1 MPPVLR
7 YSRAPLVQ
15 AEQPEPVD
23 MTTVIRVWDE
33 TGPAKETAVTRLI
46 ERNMNTPATDFRI
59 IHELP
64 GRIRLQLARLAHPR
78 FAVAEFEARI
88 TDLDGV
94 RTVRTNRQA
103 CSLVVTYDGRAE
115 VRAGLLQWLAA
126 LPPDAFR
133 QGCDPEPSARPDRTP
148 LVVSSLALLS
158 LPLLPAPLKVL
169 VTLASISPTV
179 VKGIRTL
186 LNRGVKMEVLD
197 ALAVSIAAG
206 QGGFFTANATHLLI
220 QSGAYLEARAE
231 RQTHRLLKQLL
242 KRPPEQ
248 AWVERNGE
256 LVRIN
261 AQEIEEN
268 ERVVVGPGDPIPV
281 DGRVERGSAL
291 LDLSSLTGESVPVR
305 KEQGDDVLAGGLV
318 TEGRLVLRAK
328 RVGENT
334 AAARLGRYIEEA
346 LRRPSDT
353 QRLTDKLGDRLV
365 YLTFALGGLILALTL
380 DPRRVASVFLVDYS
394 CALKLGTP
402 LAFISGM
409 HEAAEAGIL
418 FRGAQALEHLAG
430 ADTAV
435 FDKTGTLTHS
445 RLEIADV
452 IPLRPDRS
460 EAQFLALVASLEEH
474 TRHPYAEA
482 LVKYAENLGY
492 RHVDHGAVEFV
503 IAHGLHTEVNGR
515 RVFVGSRHYLEE
527 HVGIAFASH
536 QPVISDRLA
545 EGKTLLY
552 VAEDE
557 TLIGVVA
564 LRDKVRENARA
575 VLARLK
581 ALGFGQRI
589 MLTGDARHR
598 AEALAEEL
606 GIDQLYA
613 EQSPEDKLRVVE
625 ALKTAGGKVV
635 FVGDGVNDTS
645 ALASAH
651 IGVAMPRGALLA
663 REAADVILLRDDLE
677 GLAQA
682 RELAVRTRDLIHSNF
697 RLDVAVNS
705 LLLVAA
711 TFGWVP
717 PVAAALLHNGTTLAI
732 LTRSLKQRTIP
743 STPVKSNSLT
753 ARSDIGSESEPAV

>member
-1 MPPVLR
+1 MP
-7 YSRAPLVQ
+7 
-15 AEQPEPVD
+15 AE
-23 MTTVIRVWDE
+23 
-33 TGPAKETAVTRLI
+33 G
-46 ERNMNTPATDFRI
+46 FRI
-59 IHELP
+59 VHELP
-64 GRIRLQLARLAHPR
+64 GRVRLRLARLAHPC
-78 FAVAEFEARI
+78 FASDEFEAGVS
-88 TDLDGV
+88 TLDGV
-94 RTVRTNRQA
+94 KEVRTNRRA
-103 CSLVVTYDGRAE
+103 RSLVVTYDGRAE

-126 LPPDAFR
+126 LPPNAFLR
-133 QGCDPEPSARPDRTP
+133 GCDPEPSSHPDRTP
-148 LVVSSLALLS
+148 LIVSSLALLS
-158 LPLLPAPLKVL
+158 LPWLPAPLKVL
-169 VTLASISPTV
+169 VTLASISPTL

-186 LNRGVKMEVLD
+186 LSRGVKVEVLD

-220 QSGAYLEARAE
+220 QTGGYLETRAE
-231 RQTHRLLKQLL
+231 RQAHRLLKQLL

-256 LVRIN
+256 LRRVDAR
-261 AQEIEEN
+261 EIGEN
-268 ERVVVGPGDPIPV
+268 ERVAIGPGDPIPV
-281 DGRVERGSAL
+281 DGRVEQGSAL

-305 KEQGDDVLAGGLV
+305 KEQGDEVLAGGLV
-318 TEGRLVLRAK
+318 MEGRLVLRAL
-328 RVGENT
+328 RVGEDT
-334 AAARLGRYIEEA
+334 AAARLGRYIEES

-353 QRLTDKLGDRLV
+353 QRLAERLGDRLV
-365 YLTFALGGLILALTL
+365 YLTFTLGGLIFALTL
-380 DPRRVASVFLVDYS
+380 DPKRVASVFLIDYS

-409 HEAAEAGIL
+409 HDAAEAGIL
-418 FRGAQALEHLAG
+418 FRGAQALENLAG

-452 IPLRPDRS
+452 IPLKPDRS
-460 EAQFLALVASLEEH
+460 EEQLLALVASLEEH

-482 LVKYAENLGY
+482 LVKYAESRGY

-515 RVFVGSRHYLEE
+515 KVFVGSRHYLEE

-536 QPVISDRLA
+536 EPAIADRLT

-552 VAEDE
+552 VAEDD
-557 TLIGVVA
+557 TLIGFVA
-564 LRDKVRENARA
+564 LRDRVREDAGP

-581 ALGFGQRI
+581 DLGIDHQI

-606 GIDQLYA
+606 SIDRLYA

-625 ALKTAGGKVV
+625 ALKAAGGKVV
-635 FVGDGVNDTS
+635 FVGDGVNDAS
-645 ALASAH
+645 ALVSAH
-651 IGVAMPRGALLA
+651 IGVAMPRGALLS

-682 RELAVRTRDLIHSNF
+682 RELAVRTRDLIHGNF

-711 TFGWVP
+711 TFGWLP

-732 LTRSLKQRTIP
+732 LTRSLRRRAVA
-743 STPVKSNSLT
+743 STPDKSTLAT
-753 ARSDIGSESEPAV
+753 RFAGHCEEVREAG